1 MNKNRIKKYRI
12 GDEIPSLITRPISR
26 SMLALYAGA
35 SGDHNPIHIDFDFA
49 KEIGL
54 SDVIAHGMLVMSFI
68 GQAMTNIFPQESIKK
83 IDTKFISMTNINDIL
98 TCEGKIIDLELE
110 DSLKRLFLKL
120 LVMDESGDKKLS
132 GFAIVELVLNE
143 KKI

>member
-1 MNKNRIKKYRI
+1 MNNNIIDDYQI

-35 SGDHNPIHIDFDFA
+35 SGDHNPIHIDIDFA
-49 KEIGL
+49 KKTGL

-83 IDTKFISMTNINDIL
+83 FDTKFISLTNLSDIL
-98 TCEGKIIDLELE
+98 TCEGKVIDLELE

-120 LVMDESGDKKLS
+120 LVIDQSGDKKLS
-132 GFAIVELVLNE
+132 GSAIIELILKDE
-143 KKI
+143 